1 MSLCGPGE
9 KKKTKIFNQLPGS
22 IGIRNLT
29 CLFFL
34 VNRMYFM
41 EKKIFIEFA
50 TEGDLFVF
58 DKYHFHSKYYKT
70 YLDQK
75 LYNNGTDVSTAVL
88 NAIAMGQTKS
98 RGALG

>member
-1 MSLCGPGE
+1 
-9 KKKTKIFNQLPGS
+9 
-22 IGIRNLT
+22 
-29 CLFFL
+29 
-34 VNRMYFM
+34 MYFM
-41 EKKIFIEFA
+41 EKKIFIEFS

-58 DKYHFHSKYYKT
+58 DKYHFHSKHYKT

>member
-1 MSLCGPGE
+1 
-9 KKKTKIFNQLPGS
+9 
-22 IGIRNLT
+22 
-29 CLFFL
+29 
-34 VNRMYFM
+34 MYFM

-98 RGALG
+98 RGALGLG